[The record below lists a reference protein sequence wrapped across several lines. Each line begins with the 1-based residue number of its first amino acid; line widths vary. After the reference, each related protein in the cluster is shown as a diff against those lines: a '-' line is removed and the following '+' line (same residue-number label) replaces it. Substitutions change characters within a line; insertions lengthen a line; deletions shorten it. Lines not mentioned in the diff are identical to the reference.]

1 MTYSGDITKY
11 GDWSVYTY
19 VKDNYLY
26 LIDNGMMEQYSYS
39 NQPYNRTYFLLSDPI
54 EKYEIVPIDGIFDIN
69 DTSYE

>member
-1 MTYSGDITKY
+1 MTYSGNITKY
-11 GDWSVYTY
+11 GYWSVYTY
-19 VKDNYLY
+19 AKDNYLY